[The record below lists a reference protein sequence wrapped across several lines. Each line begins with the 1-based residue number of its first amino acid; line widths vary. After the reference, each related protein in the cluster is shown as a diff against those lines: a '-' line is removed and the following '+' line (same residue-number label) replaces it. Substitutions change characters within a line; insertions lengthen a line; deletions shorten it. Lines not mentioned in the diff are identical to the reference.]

1 MSATDLP
8 PGNSFSCDW
17 ISGTFPLTVRFLD
30 DCVFA
35 MIPSCISQVASTR
48 VNATLFAPTLRD
60 AISVR
65 SEYWYVLEAPWPCFP
80 VSQGFDFLLPRLSDR
95 IVLGISAAVR
105 PTP

>member
-1 MSATDLP
+1 MWRTSVPA
-8 PGNSFSCDW
+8 GNSFSGTS
-17 ISGTFPLTVRFLD
+17 ISGTFPLTVRYLYVG
-30 DCVFA
+30 VFA

-65 SEYWYVLEAPWPCFP
+65 SEYWYVLEAPWPCVP

-95 IVLGISAAVR
+95 IVLGI
-105 PTP
+105 